1 MSSLSALKILEL
13 QIIEKP
19 VCVIEETNSKK
30 KKKSILFIS
39 SNSNP
44 LAIF

>member
-30 KKKSILFIS
+30 KKKNPFCSYQAILI
-39 SNSNP
+39 P
-44 LAIF
+44 L

>member
-30 KKKSILFIS
+30 KKKIHFVHIKQ
-39 SNSNP
+39 
-44 LAIF
+44 F